1 MEVDAAEQLLV
12 LCCFFAAFCEDFKSE
27 INKLNKKNKLLM
39 NKGDLF
45 ITKGNDA
52 G

>member
-12 LCCFFAAFCEDFKSE
+12 LCCFFANFFCEDFKSE
-27 INKLNKKNKLLM
+27 INKV
-39 NKGDLF
+39 DEQRRF
-45 ITKGNDA
+45 VITKGNDA